1 MFIRCKRSE
10 SFHFND
16 LTFSLIITI
25 SEISQSFFF
34 DSLKA
39 STKLHAF
46 LQCLSFS
53 LNCSCAP
60 SQQLDTRLMHIK
72 SPSRLV
78 YVDPAWMAIVSE
90 QAASKNF
97 MGSEHACGKG
107 RNWGQLEASSASR
120 HNIHDKF
127 RKVFHV
133 VHVADDKTCEPYL
146 CWGVIRKVFFSI

>member
-1 MFIRCKRSE
+1 MLPHS
-10 SFHFND
+10 S
-16 LTFSLIITI
+16 LTL
-25 SEISQSFFF
+25 
-34 DSLKA
+34 
-39 STKLHAF
+39 
-46 LQCLSFS
+46 
-53 LNCSCAP
+53 AP
-60 SQQLDTRLMHIK
+60 FTL
-72 SPSRLV
+72 SRLV

-146 CWGVIRKVFFSI
+146 CWGVIRKVFFLHLKGWGCVLMMLVKLSPGSVNHLVTSPVNNPPSSVYVNTFP